1 MMVSLQKRFGSEN
14 LLLTIHLLDILVGF
28 IQNKYTTTEAEER
41 VSVCVGP
48 INSNKTR
55 YPYKVALL
63 PDEG

>member
-1 MMVSLQKRFGSEN
+1 MI
-14 LLLTIHLLDILVGF
+14 LLLHIQHILDILVGF

-48 INSNKTR
+48 TNSNETR
-55 YPYKVALL
+55 HPYVVALL